1 MVTIMKRVLALVLVF
16 MLMAGS
22 ALAAKKARVYS
33 DSMKVY
39 RSASVNS
46 SVKGSLKRGTS
57 FYITDYNSRWA
68 KINYKGYTG
77 YVLLKDIKLDKNSR
91 RKCYAATEAYVFPYV
106 IEGARAIGS
115 IPIGTEVYIA
125 GRNGNYIMCQNK
137 KGTVTVF
144 IHKDD
149 LSWKDP
155 TKDMNYISQDEYYIE
170 ISTEIKVEFTVE

>member
-1 MVTIMKRVLALVLVF
+1 MANVVKRVLALVLI
-16 MLMAGS
+16 LMMMASS
-22 ALAAKKARVYS
+22 ALAAMKATVYS
-33 DSMKVY
+33 DTMKVY
-39 RSASVNS
+39 RRASAYS

-57 FYITDYNSRWA
+57 FYITDFNSVWA

-91 RKCYAATEAYVFPYV
+91 RKCYAATDAYVFPYV
-106 IEGARAIGS
+106 IEGTSAIGM

-125 GRNGNYIMCQNK
+125 GRNGDYIMCQNK
-137 KGTVTVF
+137 KGTVTAF

-155 TKDMNYISQDEYYIE
+155 TKDPNYVLEDEIYIE
-170 ISTEIKVEFTVE
+170 IEIVFTVE